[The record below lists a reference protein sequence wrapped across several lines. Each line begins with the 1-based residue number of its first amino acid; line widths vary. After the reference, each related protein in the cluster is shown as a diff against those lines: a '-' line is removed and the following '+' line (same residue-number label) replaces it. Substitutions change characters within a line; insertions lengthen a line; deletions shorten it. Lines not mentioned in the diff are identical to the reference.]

1 MTPPNI
7 PFFYRLWHLYLEPIG
22 ALGGVYHLHFVPRE
36 YFDYMPATSQYSPQ
50 SQIVCDQ
57 LAATYLLFAW
67 IEGVLLRVVDDV
79 RIWKYILFGL
89 ALCDAGHIFAA
100 WQSAGTEWIFSPWL
114 WDGRDIV
121 TNILNVLPL
130 ITRVAFI
137 CGVGYNDQTVRKKT
151 T

>member
-22 ALGGVYHLHFVPRE
+22 AVGGTYHLHFVPLE
-36 YFDYMPATSQYSPQ
+36 YFKYMPPTSQYSAK

-67 IEGVLLRVVDDV
+67 IEAVLLRSVNDI
-79 RIWKYILFGL
+79 RTWKIVLFGL

-100 WQSAGTEWIFSPWL
+100 WQDAGTDWILSPWL
-114 WDGRDIV
+114 WDARDIT
-121 TNILNVLPL
+121 TNLLNVIPF

-137 CGVGYNDQTVRKKT
+137 CGVGLDEQTGHKKT